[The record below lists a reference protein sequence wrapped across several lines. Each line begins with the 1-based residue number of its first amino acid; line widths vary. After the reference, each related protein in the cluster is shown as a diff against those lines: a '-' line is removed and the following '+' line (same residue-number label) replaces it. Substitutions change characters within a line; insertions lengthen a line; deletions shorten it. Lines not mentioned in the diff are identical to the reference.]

1 MLDEVLYLNANEYTP
16 VDENVAVTGEIA
28 SVEGTPFDFRT
39 PTRVGDRIDDTTSV
53 QIVNGKGYDHNWILA
68 TGGDINTIAGT
79 LYDPTTGIQMDMY
92 TDQPGMQFYAGNFLD
107 GSFMGKKGVAYP
119 RRSAFCFE
127 TQHYPDSPNK
137 PEFPSTTLR
146 PGETYAT
153 KTIYKFSVK

>member
-1 MLDEVLYLNANEYTP
+1 
-16 VDENVAVTGEIA
+16 
-28 SVEGTPFDFRT
+28 
-39 PTRVGDRIDDTTSV
+39 
-53 QIVNGKGYDHNWILA
+53 ILA
-68 TGGDINTIAGT
+68 TGGDIKAVAGT

-119 RRSAFCFE
+119 VRSAFCFE